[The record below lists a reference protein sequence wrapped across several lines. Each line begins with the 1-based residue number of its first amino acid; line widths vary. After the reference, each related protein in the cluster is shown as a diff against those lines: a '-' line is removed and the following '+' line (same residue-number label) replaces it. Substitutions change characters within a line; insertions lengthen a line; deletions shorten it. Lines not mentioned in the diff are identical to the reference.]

1 MDWGAGELSEAGRG
15 LLSGAGNRFKGEV
28 SQASPAEGE
37 GQRRFQTA
45 Q

>member
-28 SQASPAEGE
+28 SQACPE